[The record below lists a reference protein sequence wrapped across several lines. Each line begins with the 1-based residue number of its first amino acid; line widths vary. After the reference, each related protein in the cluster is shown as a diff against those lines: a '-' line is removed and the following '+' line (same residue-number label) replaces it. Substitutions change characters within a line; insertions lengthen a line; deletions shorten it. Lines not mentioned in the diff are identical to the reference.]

1 MSFVNMT
8 TEHHSMQEEIMWCWR
23 VIPNQIMEVSCLF
36 ELHKFITIIFT
47 HTQKKKYVKDYL

>member
-47 HTQKKKYVKDYL
+47 QKKKKNM